1 MNLRREPWMK
11 CRNCSAE
18 ITHADGDIITCEFC
32 GSRFHR
38 SEVDPSWRPPQQG
51 PAVVKEIHHYYV
63 QEKADKLSSGL
74 GCLCFL
80 FFPLG
85 WILYFL
91 YKDSSPKKA
100 KAALVIAVI
109 MTVTMFIGIASGDR

>member
-1 MNLRREPWMK
+1 MK

-18 ITHADGDIITCEFC
+18 IADATGEMITCEYC

-38 SEVDPSWRPPQQG
+38 SEMDPSWKPTVSDNVQ
-51 PAVVKEIHHYYV
+51 EIHHYHH
-63 QEKADKLSSGL
+63 ELPPDKLSVGL
-74 GCLCFL
+74 GCLIFL

-85 WILYFL
+85 WVIYFL

-100 KAALVIAVI
+100 KAAMVIAAVL
-109 MTVTMFIGIASGDR
+109 TVMMLIGIASGGGAEK